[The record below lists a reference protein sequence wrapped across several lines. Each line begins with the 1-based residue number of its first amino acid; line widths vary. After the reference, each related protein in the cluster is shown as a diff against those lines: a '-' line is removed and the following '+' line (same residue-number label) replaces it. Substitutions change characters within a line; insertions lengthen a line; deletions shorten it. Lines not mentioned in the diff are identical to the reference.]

1 MMQLIPV
8 QHAAQARDFISVN
21 VELLGDFPGYIR
33 PLDKDIQTVFDPT
46 GNKTFRHGE
55 CARWI
60 LLDEDGRKIGRI
72 AAFVNKKY
80 KTRGDEFPVGG
91 IGFFDCINNTA
102 AADMLFDVARHWLM
116 QRGMEAMDGPINFGE
131 RDTWWGL
138 VTEGFH
144 EPMYRMNFNPPYY
157 ASLFENYGFRVFFQ
171 QLCFGMDPQ
180 KDLTGKVVQ
189 RHDRLAEDPAFR
201 ARHIELKNLSKYARD
216 FTEIYN
222 KAWAGHGGMKQL
234 RFEQVNH
241 MFREMKAVID
251 PRLIWFVYHQ
261 ETPIAMFVNIPDVN
275 QWFKYLN
282 GKFGLLDKLKFL
294 WVKKT
299 KPNKKFAGIAFGI
312 VPEFQGMGVDAFIIV
327 ETGRFVRTT
336 HYTEYEMQWIGD
348 FNPKMVNMV
357 RALGE
362 NFQSRQLTTY
372 RYIFDQTREFKRHP
386 IL

>member
-1 MMQLIPV
+1 MKLIEVRTP
-8 QHAAQARDFISVN
+8 AEADLFIEIN
-21 VELLGDFPGYIR
+21 VYIHKNIPNYIR
-33 PLDKDIQTVFDPT
+33 PLNKDIDQVFDPKLNKAFRY
-46 GNKTFRHGE
+46 GNCT
-55 CARWI
+55 RWI
-60 LLDEDGRKIGRI
+60 LLSEDNEKLGRI
-72 AAFVNKKY
+72 AAFVNKRY
-80 KTRGDEFPVGG
+80 KSKGDDFPVGG
-91 IGFFDCINNTA
+91 IGFFDCVDNQV
-102 AADMLFDVARHWLM
+102 AADMLFDVAKHWLI
-116 QRGMEAMDGPINFGE
+116 QNGMEAMDGPINFGE

-157 ASLFENYGFRVFFQ
+157 AALFESYGFRVFFH

-189 RHDRLAEDPAFR
+189 RHNKVAEDTALQ
-201 ARHIELKNLSKYARD
+201 ARHIELKNLSKYAHD

-222 KAWAGHGGMKQL
+222 KAWSGHGGMKQL

-241 MFREMKAVID
+241 MFKEMKAVID

-294 WVKKT
+294 WIKRT

-312 VPEFQGMGVDAFIIV
+312 VPEFQGKGVDAFLIV
-327 ETGRFVRTT
+327 ET
-336 HYTEYEMQWIGD
+336 
-348 FNPKMVNMV
+348 
-357 RALGE
+357 
-362 NFQSRQLTTY
+362 
-372 RYIFDQTREFKRHP
+372 
-386 IL
+386 